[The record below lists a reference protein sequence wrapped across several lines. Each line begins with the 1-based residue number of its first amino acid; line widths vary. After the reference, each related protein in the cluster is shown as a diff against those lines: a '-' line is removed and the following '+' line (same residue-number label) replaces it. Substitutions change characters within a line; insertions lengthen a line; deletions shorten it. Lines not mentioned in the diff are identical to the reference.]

1 MTFDLFLFRAR
12 NTILFY
18 CLFKMDQFIWCAVML
33 KLSFNLSCRAWPG
46 VINSSMKLKLS
57 WIFPFIRIPL
67 HLILNWMVQL
77 FIIIPVS
84 KSLHDC
90 RRVFNLRFLNY
101 QPVDLLLFTYLFLKE
116 HHNGWQPGALM
127 AWTWKGSQT
136 GQFFYNHNSQK
147 QLLRGSRFGR
157 CRGQAEKWL
166 SFEVWGGSV

>member
-1 MTFDLFLFRAR
+1 M
-12 NTILFY
+12 I
-18 CLFKMDQFIWCAVML
+18 
-33 KLSFNLSCRAWPG
+33 S
-46 VINSSMKLKLS
+46 
-57 WIFPFIRIPL
+57 
-67 HLILNWMVQL
+67 NWMVQL

-127 AWTWKGSQT
+127 ALTWKGSQT

-147 QLLRGSRFGR
+147 HLLRGSGFGR

-166 SFEVWGGSV
+166 SFEVWGGERLGVGLLTLYLPTFCLESSDISIYLFFHPLKERKNIA